1 MNTNH
6 LLNLLISPL
15 ITFRSINLK
24 NININHFY
32 KKINLSGNRI
42 RYWKENWKKLVLG
55 LMWKLRRGLIRVK
68 RKIMSKLKIY
78 HKWNFKMPI
87 RNVRSIKNKHRCTR
101 KNWKLMKI
109 KEEQTISKG
118 ESTRTQETTLN
129 LRNK

>member
-1 MNTNH
+1 
-6 LLNLLISPL
+6 
-15 ITFRSINLK
+15 
-24 NININHFY
+24 
-32 KKINLSGNRI
+32 
-42 RYWKENWKKLVLG
+42 
-55 LMWKLRRGLIRVK
+55 MWKLRRGLIRVK

-78 HKWNFKMPI
+78 HKWNCKMPI